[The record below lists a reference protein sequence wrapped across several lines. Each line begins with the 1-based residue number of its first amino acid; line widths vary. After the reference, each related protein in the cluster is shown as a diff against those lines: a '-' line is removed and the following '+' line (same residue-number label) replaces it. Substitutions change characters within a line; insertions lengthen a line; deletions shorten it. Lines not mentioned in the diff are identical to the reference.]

1 MNRDENE
8 FNGDIP
14 LKLKWTLTAIN
25 RVGFPILAFLI
36 MTYLCYVSLNRN
48 TDAIAKLT
56 AVVERLADRID
67 AKSLR

>member
-1 MNRDENE
+1 MNRDESE
-8 FNGDIP
+8 FNGEIP
-14 LKLKWTLTAIN
+14 LKLKWALIAIN

-48 TDAIAKLT
+48 TEAISKLT
-56 AVVERLADRID
+56 AVVERLADRVD